1 MMPDTNDYEVLGHLG
16 RDGRTADMPVIFLT
30 ALGSVDEAHRGLDLA
45 ATDYVAT
52 ACRWTGHQ
60 IGIAPCGGREKSVRV
75 HADTLSK
82 RAQGHANNDSGGAKS
97 GGFESRGIA
106 D

>member
-1 MMPDTNDYEVLGHLG
+1 MNGYEVLGHLG
-16 RDGRTADMPVIFLT
+16 RDGRSADMPVIFLT
-30 ALGSVDEAHRGLDLA
+30 ALGSADEAHRGLDLG
-45 ATDYVAT
+45 ATDYVTT
-52 ACRWTGHQ
+52 ACRWTGPQ
-60 IGIAPCGGREKSVRV
+60 IGIAPCGGPEKSVRF
-75 HADTLSK
+75 HADMLSK

>member
-1 MMPDTNDYEVLGHLG
+1 MNGYEVLGHLG
-16 RDGRTADMPVIFLT
+16 RDGRSADMPVIFLT

-52 ACRWTGHQ
+52 ACRWTGRQ
-60 IGIAPCGGREKSVRV
+60 IGVAPSGGREKSGCF

-82 RAQGHANNDSGGAKS
+82 RAQGHANNESGGAES
-97 GGFESRGIA
+97 GGFKSRGIA